1 MITILQDNCEIF
13 SVHQVLGCIVI
24 HHLLHSSL
32 IISCQ
37 LLERKIV
44 KNVPLYFLKVP
55 LHFPLGFQNA
65 EDVYIYCTLSHFW
78 HFCSLIKPMM
88 CLIMYDILIQKM
100 HYFHSKQLQ
109 GYKIC
114 SDVPF
119 YLVLLLDGMSILLLC
134 HLAPQSSSLSQGKLR
149 NN

>member
-55 LHFPLGFQNA
+55 LHFPLGF
-65 EDVYIYCTLSHFW
+65 
-78 HFCSLIKPMM
+78 
-88 CLIMYDILIQKM
+88 
-100 HYFHSKQLQ
+100 
-109 GYKIC
+109 
-114 SDVPF
+114 
-119 YLVLLLDGMSILLLC
+119 
-134 HLAPQSSSLSQGKLR
+134 
-149 NN
+149 